1 MPQITKET
9 VGYIAKL
16 ARIACSEEQK
26 EKILHDMKEILSY
39 IELLNEVDTEGVE
52 PCNIVLDC
60 LTQTPLADD
69 VCGPCMPK
77 ETFLK
82 LAPDQIAGMVRV
94 PEVLKQG

>member
-1 MPQITKET
+1 MVQITKDS

-26 EKILHDMKEILSY
+26 DKLLHDMKEILNY
-39 IELLNEVDTEGVE
+39 VDLLNEVNTDGVE

-69 VCGPCMPK
+69 TPGPTMSK
-77 ETFLK
+77 EVFLK
-82 LAPDQIAGMVRV
+82 LAPDQIAGLVRV